1 LWNEAWGEYG
11 GYDPDN
17 APDPEHPFM
26 GNRLWFTYDEAV
38 EIYQRSYT
46 QNLWSLERVYKGCR
60 LPTVLPLRVPTHE
73 LKGTGVF
80 ESAVGVTR
88 ISIIGPPYDTR
99 INLSEASSM
108 FANCTSLEEVVCST
122 HILRAA
128 YHNVPPTNIFYNCFK
143 LKEIRFY
150 CEKVGFDIHWS
161 PLLSLASVQSFI
173 PPKAVPDG
181 ATITV
186 HPDVYAKLTD
196 ETNTE
201 WHALLALAA
210 EKNITFATN

>member
-1 LWNEAWGEYG
+1 
-11 GYDPDN
+11 
-17 APDPEHPFM
+17 
-26 GNRLWFTYDEAV
+26 
-38 EIYQRSYT
+38 
-46 QNLWSLERVYKGCR
+46 
-60 LPTVLPLRVPTHE
+60 
-73 LKGTGVF
+73 
-80 ESAVGVTR
+80 
-88 ISIIGPPYDTR
+88 
-99 INLSEASSM
+99 M

-128 YHNVPPTNIFYNCFK
+128 YHNVPSTNIFYNCFK